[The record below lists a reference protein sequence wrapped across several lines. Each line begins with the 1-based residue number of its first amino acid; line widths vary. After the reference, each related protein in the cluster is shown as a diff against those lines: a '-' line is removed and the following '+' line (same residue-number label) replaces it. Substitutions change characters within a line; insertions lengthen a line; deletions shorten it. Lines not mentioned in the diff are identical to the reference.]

1 MRNRPTPISVT
12 RLGML
17 KIPVPKAE
25 AIMPNKAATY
35 GVLGSVLVCCA
46 YSGVSDMRLYV
57 RLLAELI
64 TT

>member
-1 MRNRPTPISVT
+1 MRNSPTPISVT

-35 GVLGSVLVCCA
+35 GVLGSVLICCA
-46 YSGVSDMRLYV
+46 YSDVSDMRLYA
-57 RLLAELI
+57 RLLPELMI
-64 TT
+64 T